1 MARHLAVGNCF
12 GRFLKFE
19 DLKVDAFTLVWY
31 DEVRVDRT
39 FDLTRLCTEEQ
50 QSINEWLQKG
60 VTLQVL
66 LVALSWQ
73 RVSLQTGF
81 DRVVVEKCL
90 AGATLE
96 SQTRGFRADC
106 GRSNDD
112 TWYLHQA

>member
-1 MARHLAVGNCF
+1 MARHLAVGNCL

-19 DLKVDAFTLVWY
+19 DLKVDAFALVWY

-60 VTLQVL
+60 ETLQVL
-66 LVALSWQ
+66 LVALSRQ

-81 DRVVVEKCL
+81 DRVVVEKRL

-96 SQTRGFRADC
+96 C
-106 GRSNDD
+106 
-112 TWYLHQA
+112 